1 MAKQVPSPKF
11 EKLRIAE
18 IRLENVAGNPGEPYK
33 KGGSHFRIEKST
45 FLKKSWPH
53 EQIFSRDPDTRYG
66 LPPNIF

>member
-11 EKLRIAE
+11 EKLRIVE

-45 FLKKSWPH
+45 FFEKSVSAL
-53 EQIFSRDPDTRYG
+53 I
-66 LPPNIF
+66 